1 MEVDGPFYEGE
12 WEEVSGK
19 KYRGLCVLFHACLFR
34 LCACFPSVY
43 NLCACFPSVYTIFTY
58 GNGGSFGAEGASA
71 GPTTLITPDL
81 TCNQGVRMPYEP
93 SDFSSPSYLLL
104 SASISPA
111 F

>member
-12 WEEVSGK
+12 LQEVSGK
-19 KYRGLCVLFHACLFR
+19 KYQGLCVLFYACQSA
-34 LCACFPSVY
+34 CAPVSPPFTMC
-43 NLCACFPSVYTIFTY
+43 TY

-93 SDFSSPSYLLL
+93 SNFSSPSYLLL